1 MVSFKIALAATIA
14 IATTALLPTHAQ
26 LSTIPRRYRSTN
38 TQLTSSSVSKRRTLQ
53 KQQHHQQKKRQGGN
67 NLRTR
72 NLDEQS
78 MPLESAEMSLLILP
92 RGSMPSI
99 EQSDMSLPIKLRM
112 DELDNSMPLE
122 ESRFDI
128 SMPLEES
135 RFDISMPL
143 NVFDM
148 SMSMP
153 TEGDIPKDEDLTVVL
168 GENES
173 GSATLILAS
182 FLAGLSVLV
191 VGAMACFVKMRK
203 VHNKQVLEEREEDF
217 IEEQRQVAA
226 SRQQREVIAN
236 HLNDFEE
243 GDAVH
248 DISIY

>member
-1 MVSFKIALAATIA
+1 MVSLNIALAATIA
-14 IATTALLPTHAQ
+14 IATTALLPTNAQ

-53 KQQHHQQKKRQGGN
+53 KQQKKRQGGN

-143 NVFDM
+143 NVFEM
-148 SMSMP
+148 SMSMS

-191 VGAMACFVKMRK
+191 VGSMACFVKMRK
-203 VHNKQVLEEREEDF
+203 VHNKQVLEEREEDL
-217 IEEQRQVAA
+217 IEEQRHVAA

-243 GDAVH
+243 GDDVH

>member
-1 MVSFKIALAATIA
+1 MVSKIALAATIA
-14 IATTALLPTHAQ
+14 IATTALLPTNAQ

-128 SMPLEES
+128 SMPL
-135 RFDISMPL
+135 
-143 NVFDM
+143 NVFEM
-148 SMSMP
+148 SMSMS

-203 VHNKQVLEEREEDF
+203 VHNKQVLEEREEDL
-217 IEEQRQVAA
+217 IEEQRHVAA

-243 GDAVH
+243 GDNVH